1 MGLRW
6 EVATTVLHF
15 NVIEDDGYYDLI
27 PFQHP
32 HGVGTQPITY
42 LLDLPFIEFLRAD
55 LDFFFELLPEIERP
69 LEIPENDIEIPL
81 WFRALKD
88 DLRDVISVC
97 SLHARLQRS
106 QSARR

>member
-1 MGLRW
+1 MLLKMMDTMISFHFSIHMEW
-6 EVATTVLHF
+6 EHSLS
-15 NVIEDDGYYDLI
+15 LI
-27 PFQHP
+27 SW
-32 HGVGTQPITY
+32 TCRSLNSSELTWI
-42 LLDLPFIEFLRAD
+42 
-55 LDFFFELLPEIERP
+55 FFFELLPEIERP